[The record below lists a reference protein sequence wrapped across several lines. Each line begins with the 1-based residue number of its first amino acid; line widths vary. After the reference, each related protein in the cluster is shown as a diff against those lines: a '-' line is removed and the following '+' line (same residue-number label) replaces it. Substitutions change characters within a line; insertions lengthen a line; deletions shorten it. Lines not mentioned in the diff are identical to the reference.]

1 MKRPQWFFLGSSLL
15 LTVLLFAATQKQ
27 FFGNNPRQAPATGN
41 SAAAATASGTLLSID
56 TILFHAKEELT
67 PAQLMKLTELEKGI
81 VRGDVR
87 SQQLHALH
95 QLARF
100 WKDSARLFAPFAWYT
115 GEAARLEN
123 SENSLTFAARLFLQ
137 GLKEEQN
144 PQLKQWEALQAKDL
158 FERSLK
164 INPANDSNQVFLGE
178 TYIYGGAG
186 SPMEGIG
193 KIRSVLE
200 KDSTNLQALIALGE
214 ASLVSGQ
221 LDKAV
226 ERFSVAARLAPAKD
240 EYALRV
246 ADVYE
251 RMNKKAEAIQ
261 WYEKSLPLI
270 TIPEL
275 KQEVEK
281 RISQLRQ

>member
-1 MKRPQWFFLGSSLL
+1 MKRPQWFFLGAGLL
-15 LTVLLFAATQKQ
+15 LTALLFAATQKQ
-27 FFGNNPRQAPATGN
+27 FFGNNSRK
-41 SAAAATASGTLLSID
+41 AATASNLPAAAASSTAISID
-56 TILFHAKEELT
+56 TILFHSKENLT

-87 SQQLHALH
+87 SQQLHAFH
-95 QLARF
+95 QLAQF

-115 GEAARLEN
+115 AEAARLEN

-178 TYIYGGAG
+178 TYIYGGVG

-200 KDSTNLQALIALGE
+200 KDSTNLQAIVALGE

-221 LDKAV
+221 LDKAI
-226 ERFSVAARLAPAKD
+226 ERFTTAARMAPTKD
-240 EYALRV
+240 EYTLRV